1 MAKYKVTYSRVSI
14 REMIVDSDLDL
25 SGVTV
30 VDLKSLLDSQDVS
43 VTSFTEVDHNFKND
57 IIVQLIPDDE
67 DNEVKP

>member
-43 VTSFTEVDHNFKND
+43 VTGFTEVDHNFKND